1 MTVIIIMISY
11 IHIYMILSTMPTID
25 AVRHSASNAA
35 WRYRST
41 QTSRKKNK
49 QTNNGDEDDAHHF
62 ANLYWKMIS

>member
-1 MTVIIIMISY
+1 
-11 IHIYMILSTMPTID
+11 MPTID